1 MQEATLFILKQV
13 LDEFR
18 TYDKIVDSEAAAI
31 FLDHIR
37 ASMHDR
43 KPRSNL
49 FLLLFHCAL
58 LNYNSRG

>member
-18 TYDKIVDSEAAAI
+18 TFDKVMDREAATH

-37 ASMHDR
+37 ASMRDR
-43 KPRSNL
+43 EWPRPSQPSYQV
-49 FLLLFHCAL
+49 H
-58 LNYNSRG
+58 

>member
-18 TYDKIVDSEAAAI
+18 TYDKIIDPQAAAI

-37 ASMHDR
+37 ASMRDR
-43 KPRSNL
+43 KP
-49 FLLLFHCAL
+49 
-58 LNYNSRG
+58 